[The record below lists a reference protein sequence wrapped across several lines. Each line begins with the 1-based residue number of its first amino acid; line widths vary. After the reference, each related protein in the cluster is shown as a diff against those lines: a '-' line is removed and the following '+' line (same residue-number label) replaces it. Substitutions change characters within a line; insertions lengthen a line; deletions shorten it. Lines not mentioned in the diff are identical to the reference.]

1 MDLVSIIIPVY
12 NVESYLE
19 ECLESVIGQTYR
31 NTEIILV
38 DDGSEDRSGQ
48 ICDIYERKYSRVK
61 ALHQKNSGPSVARNR
76 ALDICRGDWIAF
88 IDSDDVV
95 WDHYI
100 ETMLRLANEN
110 NARFVQCRTNTTL
123 SFDHIEGEVWM
134 GSSREFLL
142 SEEFTTMDCAK
153 LYHAIIL
160 ENVRF
165 PEGRLHEDDAF
176 VYKAVYAAEN
186 VTYTTAELYGYR
198 QREGSITVHKK
209 YNLKQLDKLLS
220 FREMMEFYSDKNEM
234 ALYVKSLRNY
244 GYELLE
250 DYGRVKRDYPSE
262 KKVLKDLHLQYQA
275 IVDEMME
282 DSEIKPITKV
292 LLRVSQWFPSAWTT
306 ILRI

>member
-12 NVESYLE
+12 NVEPYLE
-19 ECLESVIGQTYR
+19 ECLESVLRQTYR
-31 NTEIILV
+31 NIEIILV

-48 ICDIYERKYSRVK
+48 ICETYEKKDSRVK
-61 ALHQKNSGPSVARNR
+61 VLHQKNSGPSVARNR
-76 ALDICRGDWIAF
+76 ALDICEGDWIAF

-95 WDHYI
+95 WDRYI

-110 NARFVQCRTNTTL
+110 SARFVQCRTNTTL
-123 SFDHIEGEVWM
+123 LFNQTEGDVWH
-134 GSSREFLL
+134 GPAHEFLL

-153 LYHAIIL
+153 LYHASTL
-160 ENVRF
+160 ETIRF
-165 PEGRLHEDDAF
+165 PEGRLHEDDAL
-176 VYKAVYAAEN
+176 VYKAVYAAET

-220 FREMMEFYSDKNEM
+220 LKEMMQFYSVKNEK
-234 ALYVKSLRNY
+234 ALYKKTVRNY

-250 DYGRVKRDYPSE
+250 DYGKVKRDFPQE
-262 KKVLKDLHLQYQA
+262 KEILKDLHLQYSA
-275 IVDEMME
+275 IVNEMIDDHE
-282 DSEIKPITKV
+282 LKPITKG
-292 LLRVSQWFPSAWTT
+292 LLWASRWFPSMWTT